1 MHKYLTLEFYRLL
14 FTIIIC
20 LHHSQLVPFIRH
32 GYLAVEFF
40 FIVSGFLLCRSFYE
54 KGLTV
59 KNYFVG
65 RIKKLYPQYLFALV
79 AISCYLLFRFFY
91 HGMGNI
97 ESIGLNFLSELF
109 VVQGLLPCLGA
120 NNYPMWY
127 LAVLIWGGLIVY
139 FILKKCSSK
148 LLPVICPSF
157 VIGYYIYNFSVSNSI
172 ELWSGINT
180 LLRGIADMF
189 IGLMLYKIVARN
201 TKTDSIKKYSVLFK
215 IIGLIGLGICIC
227 SEQYLDIFSLLFFP
241 ILLVGV
247 LYSNTDVFHISKISK
262 YCYPMYLNHALVL
275 DFSRRILL
283 RYMDGEWV
291 ACCCVVLILFYS
303 ILTYHIVNWMQYKI
317 TG

>member
-54 KGLTV
+54 KDLAV

-79 AISCYLLFRFFY
+79 AISCYMLFRFFY

-127 LAVLIWGGLIVY
+127 FAVLIWGGGIVY

-148 LLPVICPSF
+148 FLSVICPSF

-189 IGLMLYKIVARN
+189 IGIMLYKIVVKN
-201 TKTDSIKKYSVLFK
+201 TKTNVIKQYSVLFK
-215 IIGLIGLGICIC
+215 IIGLIGVGICIC
-227 SEQYLDIFSLLFFP
+227 SEQFLDKLSLLFFP

-247 LYSNTDVFHISKISK
+247 LYSNIDVFHISKISK

-275 DFSRRILL
+275 DYSRRILL